1 MTNYPSGSFTL
12 ADARAEHA
20 QQITAVTLAAF
31 ERQFG
36 SGKGE
41 AALISALRADGDV
54 VVELVALEERE
65 VVGHVLFSRM
75 RATPE
80 RAVAALAPVCARVDR
95 QRIGICTALVRAG
108 LQACRT
114 RGIQAVLV
122 LGDPN
127 YYARFGFS
135 ADLAKPLACAYAG
148 PHLQALE
155 LEPGALSG
163 VTQIVYA
170 GAFAAAAGES
180 DPN

>member
-1 MTNYPSGSFTL
+1 MTNCPSGDFTL
-12 ADARAEHA
+12 TEARAEHTE
-20 QQITAVTLAAF
+20 QIAAVTLAAF

-41 AALISALRADGDV
+41 AALITALRADGDV
-54 VVELVALEERE
+54 VVEMAALEEGE
-65 VVGHVLFSRM
+65 VVGHILFSRM
-75 RATPE
+75 RSIPE
-80 RAVAALAPVCARVDR
+80 RSVAALAPVSVRIDR
-95 QRIGICTALVRAG
+95 QRIGIGMALIRAG
-108 LQACRT
+108 LQTCRA

-127 YYARFGFS
+127 YYERFGFS
-135 ADLAKPLACAYAG
+135 ADLAKPLTCAYAG

-163 VTQIVYA
+163 VKQIVYA